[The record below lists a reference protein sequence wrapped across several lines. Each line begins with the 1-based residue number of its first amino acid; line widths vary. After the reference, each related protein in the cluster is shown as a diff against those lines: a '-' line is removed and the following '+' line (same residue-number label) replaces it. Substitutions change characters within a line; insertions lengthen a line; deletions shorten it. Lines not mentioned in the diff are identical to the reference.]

1 MPRKKLNKVKTP
13 NYSVDPI
20 TPSKISQLARSVGY
34 HYGSTGHVGAFLDD
48 LVNVNPDLLQLII
61 KSSKDVTCQ

>member
-20 TPSKISQLARSVGY
+20 TPSKIAQLARSVGY
-34 HYGSTGHVGAFLDD
+34 CYGSTGHVGAFLDD
-48 LVNVNPDLLQLII
+48 LVNVNPSLLELII
-61 KSSKDVTCQ
+61 KNSKGTT